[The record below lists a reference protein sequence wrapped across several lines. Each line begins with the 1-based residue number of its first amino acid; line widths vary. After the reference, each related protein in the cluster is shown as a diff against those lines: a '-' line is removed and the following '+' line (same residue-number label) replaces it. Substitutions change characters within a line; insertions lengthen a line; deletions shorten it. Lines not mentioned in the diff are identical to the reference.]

1 MLIKIAMTKGDRKR
15 RITTCKPTNKSI
27 SLLRNFYPDSKW
39 LEAQPFDT
47 EEFTLHVSDAPLRDE
62 TIIQLPS
69 LPYVET
75 KRGYTRFEI
84 QDSNGVR
91 IRTTTQF
98 PVNQLSLLTSDLHP
112 TIIAEKLPIYLGV
125 GPATKPEEVVIDPP
139 EAVGVDTTVVVC
151 PPGENV
157 SGESNPKNGSQG
169 EPVAGIKRIE
179 HDLTDKELASKYLAF
194 FLHHHISYSKGSKLT
209 SKQLWAAIDANAPDG
224 VRTDLLGLRVV
235 TTAVRKHYGIVMDR
249 KGERIGGEN
258 QKFWWDYEV
267 RLYKPDS
274 LEKKWL

>member
-1 MLIKIAMTKGDRKR
+1 MLIKISMTKGDRKR
-15 RITTCKPTNKSI
+15 RITTCKPTNTSI

-47 EEFTLHVSDAPLRDE
+47 EEFTLHVSNAPLRDE
-62 TIIQLPS
+62 TIIHPPS

-75 KRGYTRFEI
+75 KHGYTRFEI
-84 QDSNGVR
+84 QDSKGVR
-91 IRTTTQF
+91 IRTTAQF
-98 PVNQLSLLTSDLHP
+98 PVTQLTLLTSNLHP

-151 PPGENV
+151 PPGE
-157 SGESNPKNGSQG
+157 
-169 EPVAGIKRIE
+169 PVAGIKRIE
-179 HDLTDKELASKYLAF
+179 HDLTDKELASKYLTF

-235 TTAVRKHYGIVMDR
+235 TTAFRQTFGIVMDR